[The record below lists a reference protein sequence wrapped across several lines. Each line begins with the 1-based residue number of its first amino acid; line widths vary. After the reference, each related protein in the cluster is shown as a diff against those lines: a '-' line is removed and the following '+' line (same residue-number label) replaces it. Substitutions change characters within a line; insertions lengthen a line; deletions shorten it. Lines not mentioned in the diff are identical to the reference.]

1 MGMIAALMTLLFGS
15 GRNVITETASQ
26 FRENAENSAE
36 REAEFRA
43 AALAQF
49 ASEFATPRK
58 GGFDRLVDGLNR
70 LPRPMMAFGILGL
83 MVAAMSD
90 PVWFAARMQGV
101 ALVPEPLWW
110 LMGVI
115 VSFYFG
121 ARHSEKNLSFQQS
134 LGASLA
140 RAPEVLRNI
149 ERLTGSGTGVNEGP
163 EMVSTGANA
172 ALTDW
177 RKGRGNR
184 QDSGQGGP
192 S

>member
-1 MGMIAALMTLLFGS
+1 MGMITALMTLLFGG
-15 GRNVITETASQ
+15 GRNVITETTAQ
-26 FRENAENSAE
+26 FRENAERGAE
-36 REAEFRA
+36 RDAAFRA

-58 GGFDRLVDGLNR
+58 GWFDRLVDGLNR
-70 LPRPMMAFGILGL
+70 LPRPLMAFGILGL
-83 MVAAMSD
+83 MVAAMTD
-90 PVWFAARMQGV
+90 PLWFAARMQGV

-121 ARHSEKNLSFQQS
+121 ARHSEKNQSFQQS

-140 RAPEVLRNI
+140 RTPEVMRNI
-149 ERLTGSGTGVNEGP
+149 EQLTGSGTAADESPAKPPAGV
-163 EMVSTGANA
+163 NA
-172 ALTDW
+172 ALKDW
-177 RKGRGNR
+177 RQR
-184 QDSGQGGP
+184 QGGA